1 MNHILIIE
9 DDPAIVVGLEAL
21 LKSENYNV
29 SDSADGKEGLTKAL
43 ETNPDLILLDI
54 ILPSLNGLDVCRMLR
69 ENKFLNPVIMLTS
82 HSDQVDKIV
91 GLEVGA
97 DDYITKPFD
106 NREVLARIRAQ
117 LRKSQRIED
126 KVERESSTTEKYQ
139 RKLLSVMFTDI
150 QDYSKI
156 MNKNEQLA
164 LRILDDHNNIM
175 IERIKNGKGRI
186 IEMIGDA
193 FLVSFNSAVEAV
205 ICAVNIQKKFKDY
218 NKLKPNA
225 EKIRIRI
232 GIHLGDVVEFEGK
245 LKGDVINI
253 AARIQQCA
261 KAGSVFFSESVNT
274 AIKNKTSFSIKNLG
288 KHSVKN
294 IKEPLE
300 LFSIKV

>member
-1 MNHILIIE
+1 MNQILLIE
-9 DDPAIVVGLEAL
+9 DDPAIVIGLEAL

-29 SDSADGKEGLTKAL
+29 ADSADGKEGLTKAL
-43 ETNPDLILLDI
+43 ETIPDLILLDI
-54 ILPSLNGLDVCRMLR
+54 NLPSLSGFDVCRMLR
-69 ENKFLNPVIMLTS
+69 ENKFSNPIIMLTS
-82 HSDQVDKIV
+82 HSDQIDKVV
-91 GLEVGA
+91 GLEIGA

-117 LRKSQRIED
+117 LRKSQRIEKSIEKEITSD
-126 KVERESSTTEKYQ
+126 KYQ
-139 RKLLSVMFTDI
+139 RKLLSIMFTDI

-164 LRILDDHNNIM
+164 LKILEDHNKLM
-175 IERIKNGKGRI
+175 IKCIKNNRGRI
-186 IEMIGDA
+186 IEIIGDA
-193 FLVSFNSAVEAV
+193 FLVSFDSAVEAV
-205 ICAVNIQKKFKDY
+205 ICGVNIQNELKEY
-218 NKLKPNA
+218 NKSKANT
-225 EKIRIRI
+225 EKIKVRI

-274 AIKNKTSFSIKNLG
+274 AIKNKTSYNIKKLG
-288 KHSVKN
+288 KHFVKN